1 MPIIHSKPRTL
12 SRFLQGL
19 GSISGLTQGQNLFL
33 WSIRPLGK
41 AVTQMQLPSSKR
53 QEKSIP
59 DTVSFAELAKHW
71 GIITPKDAETFCRIQ
86 KYSACA
92 GLALFALG
100 VAYFFRNEPQGPLP
114 ALLRCA
120 LALCASFSGALLSAG
135 SLWRLHCLKHARVI
149 PFRLWLRRR

>member
-59 DTVSFAELAKHW
+59 DTVSFAELAKH
-71 GIITPKDAETFCRIQ
+71 
-86 KYSACA
+86 
-92 GLALFALG
+92 
-100 VAYFFRNEPQGPLP
+100 
-114 ALLRCA
+114 
-120 LALCASFSGALLSAG
+120 
-135 SLWRLHCLKHARVI
+135 
-149 PFRLWLRRR
+149 